1 MTFLVGCCNRRNFV
15 EIFNPPATDSLLLD
29 LKAQY
34 EVRLEEGLDT
44 FVVLDGLPIVPAE
57 SKEKL
62 IKYIL
67 KKLNTVG
74 RTSADA
80 VFMPLNDKNMSEG
93 FVPFGPI

>member
-1 MTFLVGCCNRRNFV
+1 LS
-15 EIFNPPATDSLLLD
+15 IFAPHSLTRCRLRTTD

-44 FVVLDGLPIVPAE
+44 FVVLDGLPVVPAD
-57 SKEKL
+57 SREKL
-62 IKYIL
+62 IKFLL

-93 FVPFGPI
+93 CVLKIYSREEFRC

>member
-1 MTFLVGCCNRRNFV
+1 MADF
-15 EIFNPPATDSLLLD
+15 LLLD

-93 FVPFGPI
+93 CVLFGPI

>member
-1 MTFLVGCCNRRNFV
+1 M
-15 EIFNPPATDSLLLD
+15 EIFNPSVADFLLLD

-93 FVPFGPI
+93 CVLFGPI